1 MGSWRLNIES
11 YQILSQPV
19 STRKGVQ
26 NSESSRSTVFIS
38 SHGQFSRHSS
48 VHFLLTNNLCNW
60 HECMHLAIRIIIN
73 THNSTHNVESY
84 ASSRRGC
91 LEDQGGQGGEYDTR
105 ELRLEWSCGFRQRDG
120 DRSSDWVK
128 GFLSRW
134 YWAWR
139 MTMTSYCR
147 EVLYDCCLKRL
158 WHHNIKEREHGTFQ
172 DRYRRYPCEKMSL
185 LRPHI
190 LNGRAFTLSVMAF

>member
-48 VHFLLTNNLCNW
+48 VHFRILLTNNLCNW

-105 ELRLEWSCGFRQRDG
+105 ELRLEWSCGFRHRDG
-120 DRSSDWVK
+120 DRSTTATEWRGS
-128 GFLSRW
+128 
-134 YWAWR
+134 WAVDIGRDGWQWR
-139 MTMTSYCR
+139 LIVEKSYMTA
-147 EVLYDCCLKRL
+147 V
-158 WHHNIKEREHGTFQ
+158 
-172 DRYRRYPCEKMSL
+172 
-185 LRPHI
+185 
-190 LNGRAFTLSVMAF
+190 